1 MKKVMYVVLLF
12 LFITACSNTEEKENI
27 YSESDSTQLEQVL
40 KKQESINGFK
50 SVMDKND
57 LLVALD
63 IKRMK
68 RFQMEKITTK
78 ITKELE
84 EKFPNKEVMVTGDLK
99 IKWEIEKVIDQQL
112 KEDKLVEAIEKI
124 KSLSKEET

>member
-1 MKKVMYVVLLF
+1 MKKIMYVFLLF
-12 LFITACSNTEEKENI
+12 LFITACSNTEEKENT
-27 YSESDSTQLEQVL
+27 YSESDGTQLEQVL

-68 RFQMEKITTK
+68 RFQMEKITAK
-78 ITKELE
+78 IKKELE
-84 EKFPNKEVMVTGDLK
+84 EKFPDKEVMVTGDLK